1 MEDSKTITHA
11 TFSAVL
17 HLTPTGLVLTQLED
31 PSTQVFSS
39 SPCTHIPGPVTEL
52 VFSAL
57 WIDLTSRMEPSYQHN
72 LFRQLLVKT
81 TILSHSSKL
90 ALDRSSAFM
99 DIWNGDVV
107 PIIIRDSRATNT
119 FPPMLVDSND
129 VLYFHGGATPNWL
142 IFLALV
148 GLL

>member
-17 HLTPTGLVLTQLED
+17 HLAPTGLVLTQLED
-31 PSTQVFSS
+31 SSTQVFSL
-39 SPCTHIPGPVTEL
+39 PCTHIPGPVTEL
-52 VFSAL
+52 VFSGL
-57 WIDLTSRMEPSYQHN
+57 WIDLTSCMEPSYQHN

-90 ALDRSSAFM
+90 ALDRSPAFM

-107 PIIIRDSRATNT
+107 PIIIPNSRATNT
-119 FPPMLVDSND
+119 FPPMLVDSSD
-129 VLYFHGGATPNWL
+129 VLSFHGGATPNWL